1 MKMRYYKDDACTF
14 SIIAL
19 AGDNSKYI
27 ELKELLPKRNL
38 FPTVKEAYKAA
49 IESKEIHSIID
60 GKSKDEAQ
68 LYIVMI
74 VKPTIDRTGD
84 KANILRYCKN
94 AIFYFDNNF
103 KFISA
108 ILEMV
113 NDDGKIINATYKDG
127 VLNYDAAQLK
137 VHQAVD
143 GDTEYSDLDVID
155 TEEDEV
161 DTELTRFLKS
171 EAEYVTY

>member
-1 MKMRYYKDDACTF
+1 MRYYKDDACTF
-14 SIIAL
+14 SIIVS
-19 AGDNSKYI
+19 AGSNSKYV

-38 FPTVKEAYKAA
+38 FSTVKEAYKAA
-49 IESKEIHSIID
+49 VESKEIHSIVD

-68 LYIVMI
+68 LYIVML
-74 VKPTIDRTGD
+74 VKPTVDRTGD

-94 AIFYFDNNF
+94 ALFYFDNKF

-108 ILEMV
+108 VLEMA
-113 NDDGKIINATYKDG
+113 NDDGKIINATYQDG

-137 VHQAVD
+137 VYQAVD
-143 GDTEYSDLDVID
+143 DDNEYSDLDVID
-155 TEEDEV
+155 TDEV
-161 DTELTRFLKS
+161 EADTELTRFLKS